1 MSQAL
6 PTQHPAVVLRSHYRN
21 LRALL
26 VVALIAVIGLS
37 VAVVIL
43 ANEDSAGTR
52 TVAPMVAPAEQD
64 VGPRFIHPHGQ
75 RYELAR

>member
-1 MSQAL
+1 
-6 PTQHPAVVLRSHYRN
+6 VLRSHYRN

-43 ANEDSAGTR
+43 ATEDNAGTS
-52 TVAPMVAPAEQD
+52 TAAPVSAPAKQE
-64 VGPRFIHPHGQ
+64 VGPRYIHPHNQ
-75 RYELAR
+75 RYELNR